1 MAFDPDLYLAANG
14 VGEGGGGFG
23 GSAMPSPG
31 FGQQVGETASAAG
44 LGLMRG
50 VPLANKAAG
59 ALMAAPAAFDPNP
72 DRHFS
77 DEYTGAERRINS
89 AQEAAEQAH
98 PIAYGAG
105 KLGGEIAPLLIPGV
119 GEAGLLAQGGILAGE
134 SLDQSRLGEDKAI
147 TAPAV
152 ARAGINAAASGAL
165 GMGTGY
171 VAGKALNYA
180 GPAVRKALSFMGPS
194 AEAIDARIANPTAFA
209 NAPELPE
216 LAEKT
221 VPKIANSFDDKIG
234 DLVDKAGETL
244 STSKYLND
252 GAFPKDDILATVQKA
267 RGGMGGYSDD
277 SAKAAKALDRVAD
290 RLKSAH
296 GTVSQNQVHS
306 IIKGIDADINWDNPA
321 ASATNEALVSVRR
334 GLDAML
340 KEANPEYASLMKPA
354 SEAIQARDEFL
365 KKMAVQNVR
374 GEGYL
379 PTDTT
384 ASRLGGSLKQG
395 RVDSQRIL
403 DKVKEVTGEDL
414 KTPLLAQQFREPTPE
429 APHGIPARVGGTIAG
444 LGVTHG
450 MGVPEQLLG
459 GRMGHHMLADK
470 LSGATRQGAG
480 WIIDN
485 VISNPAMA
493 QYAPAFKEAAQ
504 RGEEAV
510 VANHYVLMQRDP
522 DYNQAFTQQLG
533 HEPAMS
539 Y

>member
-14 VGEGGGGFG
+14 VGSDSSGGGFG
-23 GSAMPSPG
+23 ASAMPGPG
-31 FGQQVGETASAAG
+31 LGQEIGETAGAAG

-59 ALMAAPAAFDPNP
+59 ALMAAPAALDPE
-72 DRHFS
+72 RHFGQ
-77 DEYTGAERRINS
+77 EYTGAEQRINA
-89 AQEAAEQAH
+89 AQEAAEKAH

-105 KLGGEIAPLLIPGV
+105 KLGGEVAPLLIPGV
-119 GEAGLLAQGGILAGE
+119 GEAGLLGQGAILAGE

-171 VAGKALNYA
+171 LAGKALNYA
-180 GPAVRKALSFMGPS
+180 APAIKKGLSMMGPTP
-194 AEAIDARIANPTAFA
+194 EAIEARLANPAAFA

-221 VPKIANSFDDKIG
+221 VPGIAQKFDDKIG

-244 STSKYLND
+244 STSKFLNE
-252 GAFPKDDILATVQKA
+252 GAFPKDDVMGVVDSA
-267 RGGMGGYSDD
+267 RNKLGGYSDD
-277 SAKAAKALDRVAD
+277 SAKAANALDRVGD
-290 RLKSAH
+290 RMKNAH

-321 ASATNEALVSVRR
+321 ASATNEALINVRR
-334 GLDAML
+334 GLDGML
-340 KEANPEYASLMKPA
+340 KEANPEYKSLMEPA
-354 SEAIQARDEFL
+354 SQAIQAREEFL

-379 PTDTT
+379 PTDATQG
-384 ASRLGGSLKQG
+384 RLGGALKQG
-395 RVDSQRIL
+395 KVDTQRIL
-403 DKVKEVTGEDL
+403 QKVQEVTGEDL
-414 KTPLLAQQFREPTPE
+414 KTPLLAQEFREPTPE
-429 APHGIPARVGGTIAG
+429 APHGIPARVGGTMAG
-444 LGVTHG
+444 LAMTHG

-485 VISNPAMA
+485 VLANPKMA
-493 QYAPAFKEAAQ
+493 QYVPMFNQAAQ

-522 DYNQAFTQQLG
+522 QYNQGFTEQLA
-533 HEPAMS
+533 HQPSMA